1 MQNIVLFSLTQRTS
15 GGFLKG
21 GNVSFELAGEHWLT
35 LMQEQRWW
43 EGGWGVRG
51 VGGWEKR
58 TRLERKA
65 ERERCAVKTQRERG
79 SEGARVQQWRRG
91 IRRKKNAKKKNIWE
105 DVQKWW
111 GEHERRAAG
120 VGLNISSARFPT
132 AERWI
137 NRSTRECVHDSI
149 RLPHLLPRPPF
160 SNQQQLVNAPAPES
174 SQRHSESLGE
184 LGEYTKSLA
193 GWGGS
198 WQTGSR
204 LKGRL
209 LEDHL
214 SRLWKPVR
222 WFKKQSTE
230 FSGDRVSV
238 FLRKLGVWSLN
249 DCLYLHSKWRKSSS
263 EIERQELKKT

>member
-1 MQNIVLFSLTQRTS
+1 MQNIVLFSLTQRAS
-15 GGFLKG
+15 GAFLKG
-21 GNVSFELAGEHWLT
+21 GNVSFEFAGEHWLT

-43 EGGWGVRG
+43 EGGEGWGES
-51 VGGWEKR
+51 GGGCVWEKR

-79 SEGARVQQWRRG
+79 SEGERVQQWRRG
-91 IRRKKNAKKKNIWE
+91 ICRKKNAKKNNMRGRAE
-105 DVQKWW
+105 VG

-120 VGLNISSARFPT
+120 VGLNILSARFPT

-209 LEDHL
+209 LEDCL
-214 SRLWKPVR
+214 SRL
-222 WFKKQSTE
+222 
-230 FSGDRVSV
+230 
-238 FLRKLGVWSLN
+238 
-249 DCLYLHSKWRKSSS
+249 
-263 EIERQELKKT
+263 